1 MELTGKKW
9 ENFSTKEIEINKSF
23 GDTNILKTLSLG
35 ELIDDLTL
43 FANEMK
49 IDGVNIYELP
59 ILIDYSYGQ
68 RFTIN
73 SLRNFKD
80 FAAFSITDRNNKL
93 VFEEPDVRPEFGEFC
108 EIDYKQNNKLV
119 VIMKT
124 KKAAMRLLRTV
135 KYVLEDDDIK
145 SYVDIQDSIYAP
157 IRFRFSG
164 DEFNLIDLEDMI
176 IENNYIVDEKILRKA
191 VNKVEYF

>member
-1 MELTGKKW
+1 MELTSKKW
-9 ENFSTKEIEINKSF
+9 ENFSTKEIKMNNSF
-23 GDTNILKTLSLG
+23 GNNDILKTLSLG

-49 IDGVNIYELP
+49 TDGVNIYELP
-59 ILIDYSYGQ
+59 ILIDYSYGT

-73 SLRNFKD
+73 SIRNFKD

-93 VFEEPDVRPEFGEFC
+93 IFEEPDVRPEFGEFC

-124 KKAAMRLLRTV
+124 RKAAMRLLRTV
-135 KYVLEDDDIK
+135 KYVLENDDIK
-145 SYVDIQDSIYAP
+145 SYADIQDSIYAP

-164 DEFNLIDLEDMI
+164 DEFNLIELEDMI
-176 IENNYIVDEKILRKA
+176 CENNDIVDEKILRQCI
-191 VNKVEYF
+191 NKI

>member
-23 GDTNILKTLSLG
+23 GDTNIFKTLSLG
-35 ELIDDLTL
+35 ELIDDLIL

-49 IDGVNIYELP
+49 TDDVNIYELP

-93 VFEEPDVRPEFGEFC
+93 VFEELDVRPEFGEFC
-108 EIDYKQNNKLV
+108 EIDYKQNNKIV

-135 KYVLEDDDIK
+135 KYVLEDDDI
-145 SYVDIQDSIYAP
+145 QDSIYAP

-164 DEFNLIDLEDMI
+164 DKFNLIELEDMI
-176 IENNYIVDEKILRKA
+176 IENNDVDDEKILRKV

>member
-35 ELIDDLTL
+35 ELIDDLIL

-49 IDGVNIYELP
+49 TDGVNIYELP

-93 VFEEPDVRPEFGEFC
+93 VFEELDVRPEFGEFC

-124 KKAAMRLLRTV
+124 KKTAMRLLRTV
-135 KYVLEDDDIK
+135 KYVLEDDDI
-145 SYVDIQDSIYAP
+145 QDSIYAP

-164 DEFNLIDLEDMI
+164 EEFNLIELEDMI
-176 IENNYIVDEKILRKA
+176 IKNNDVVDEKILRKT

>member
-1 MELTGKKW
+1 MELTGKKR

-49 IDGVNIYELP
+49 TDGVNIYELP

-124 KKAAMRLLRTV
+124 KKAAMRLPRTV
-135 KYVLEDDDIK
+135 KYVLEDD
-145 SYVDIQDSIYAP
+145 DIQDSIYAP

-164 DEFNLIDLEDMI
+164 DEFNLIELGDMI
-176 IENNYIVDEKILRKA
+176 IENNDVGDEKILRKA